1 MLVRAGRKDMTED
14 QKKDRRVYWER
25 RLQSVLISGGMCM
38 LLWWIPTGVD
48 ALRKLDRIDERT
60 QMNTIAISGAYS
72 SDDAAKDVRAI
83 NSRID
88 ATSREIEELGQRMAA
103 IESRKNTQTSG
114 SRR

>member
-1 MLVRAGRKDMTED
+1 MLARDGRKDMTEE

-25 RLQSVLISGGMCM
+25 RLQSVLISGGMFM
-38 LLWWIPTGVD
+38 LLWWIPTGVE

-60 QMNTIAISGAYS
+60 EMNTVAISGAYS
-72 SDDAAKDVRAI
+72 ADDAAKDVRAI

>member
-1 MLVRAGRKDMTED
+1 MLARDGRKDMTEE

-38 LLWWIPTGVD
+38 LLWWIPTGVE

-60 QMNTIAISGAYS
+60 EMNTVAISGAYS